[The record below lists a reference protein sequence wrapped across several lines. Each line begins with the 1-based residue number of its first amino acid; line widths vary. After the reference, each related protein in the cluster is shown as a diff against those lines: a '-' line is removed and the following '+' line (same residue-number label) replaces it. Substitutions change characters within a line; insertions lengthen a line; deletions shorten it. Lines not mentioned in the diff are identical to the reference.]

1 MVETDLWILLL
12 LISVVVTS
20 IIGSILLLMGLWW
33 LLERKKLA
41 PNPETDQPLESKTKF
56 HETKTKRKM
65 KRSLRRP
72 PEN

>member
-33 LLERKKLA
+33 LLERKKPA
-41 PNPETDQPLESKTKF
+41 PKLETDQPLESKTKF
-56 HETKTKRKM
+56 RINSTQRKRNK
-65 KRSLRRP
+65 
-72 PEN
+72 